1 MSVGGQLSRL
11 SSVLYVLPPKF
22 ARNYQKFP
30 AQGCFC
36 TSSVTALFWR
46 GCAGSVVRTNA
57 KLRPAWRLVVGQT
70 SATAQSKGSGV
81 NLVLCLVPKVAL
93 WMAPRGESV
102 ASGAETRGDGVVD
115 HFVNRTNSLTGV
127 DLSLHLFSAGNCT
140 RCSFFLERIL
150 VSYTSLIPEECKWAV
165 EVRLFWWGLY
175 KLFYNIFSTVLSPI
189 LHRK

>member
-36 TSSVTALFWR
+36 TSSVTVLFWC

-70 SATAQSKGSGV
+70 SATAQRKGSGV

-93 WMAPRGESV
+93 WMAPRGESI
-102 ASGAETRGDGVVD
+102 AETRVAGDGVVD

-127 DLSLHLFSAGNCT
+127 DLSLHLFSGGKYI
-140 RCSFFLERIL
+140 RCSFFLGRIL
-150 VSYTSLIPEECKWAV
+150 LSYTSLIPEECRWAV

-175 KLFYNIFSTVLSPI
+175 KLFYNIFSIVLSPI
-189 LHRK
+189 LHRR